1 MLPAAVE
8 KEHNSFTAAK
18 LFSQDSDNNQKI
30 SKKELRDYIFDLK
43 INNQEVPEFLQKLQE
58 RFDDLDKDNDKELS
72 ISEADSLKYNRG
84 MWTIS
89 ETTVMPA
96 QTSSASTGANSSTSS
111 NNSSNKLSDLLKD
124 GAEEAAKY
132 AFEKLKDKVDI
143 KDLISKVF

>member
-1 MLPAAVE
+1 MLPTAAVD
-8 KEHNSFTAAK
+8 KENNGLSSTK

-43 INNQEVPEFLQKLQE
+43 INNQEVPEFLNKLQE

-72 ISEADSLKYNRG
+72 VSEVNSLRYNRG

-89 ETTVMPA
+89 EVTDISQIKNTNISP
-96 QTSSASTGANSSTSS
+96 TSS
-111 NNSSNKLSDLLKD
+111 NSTHNISALLKD
-124 GAEEAAKY
+124 GVEEAAKY

>member
-1 MLPAAVE
+1 MLPAAIE

-72 ISEADSLKYNRG
+72 ISEVDSLKNNRG

-89 ETTVMPA
+89 ETTVIHSPA
-96 QTSSASTGANSSTSS
+96 SSANTAVNSSASS
-111 NNSSNKLSDLLKD
+111 NNSNKFSDLLKD

-143 KDLISKVF
+143 KELISKVF

>member
-1 MLPAAVE
+1 MLPTAAVE

-72 ISEADSLKYNRG
+72 ISEVDSLKNNRG

-89 ETTVMPA
+89 ETTVIHSPA
-96 QTSSASTGANSSTSS
+96 SSANTAVNSSASS
-111 NNSSNKLSDLLKD
+111 NNSNKFSDLLKD
-124 GAEEAAKY
+124 GAEESAKY

-143 KDLISKVF
+143 KELISKVF